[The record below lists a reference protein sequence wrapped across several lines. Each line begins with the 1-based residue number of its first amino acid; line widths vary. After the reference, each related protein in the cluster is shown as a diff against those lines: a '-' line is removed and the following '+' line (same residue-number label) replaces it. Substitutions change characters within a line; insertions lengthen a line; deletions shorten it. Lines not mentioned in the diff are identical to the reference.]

1 MMNLY
6 SALLCIA
13 VHPKCFTI
21 ICVCVC
27 GRGGIYGYIATNIPV
42 LLTTAFVVQG
52 HTYILVLSID

>member
-21 ICVCVC
+21 ICV
-27 GRGGIYGYIATNIPV
+27 GGGGGGIYGYIATNIPV
-42 LLTTAFVVQG
+42 LLMTASVVQG
-52 HTYILVLSID
+52 HAYILVLSID